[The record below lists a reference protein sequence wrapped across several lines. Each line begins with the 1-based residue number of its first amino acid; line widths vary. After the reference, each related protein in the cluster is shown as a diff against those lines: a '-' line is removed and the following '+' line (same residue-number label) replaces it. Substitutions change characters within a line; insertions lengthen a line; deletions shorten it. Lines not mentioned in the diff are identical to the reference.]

1 MERFNIITRIVM
13 DNIGLGLE
21 LMVVGMCTVF
31 LILLIVIW
39 GGKLLINVV
48 NKIAPEEVEVAPKA
62 QKAASAAIDSTTM
75 AVLQEIVR
83 QLTGGKGRVA
93 SAKKL

>member
-1 MERFNIITRIVM
+1 M
-13 DNIGLGLE
+13 DNLNIGLE

-31 LILLIVIW
+31 MILIIVIW

-48 NKIAPEEVEVAPKA
+48 NKIAPEEEEASPKA
-62 QKAASAAIDSTTM
+62 AKAAAQTATIDGTTM
-75 AVLQEIVR
+75 AVLQEVVSKI
-83 QLTGGKGRVA
+83 TGGKGHIA

>member
-1 MERFNIITRIVM
+1 ME
-13 DNIGLGLE
+13 NIGIGLE

-31 LILLIVIW
+31 VILIIVIW

-48 NKIAPEEVEVAPKA
+48 NRLAPEEAETPKA
-62 QKAASAAIDSTTM
+62 KKAATATATTIDGATM
-75 AVLQEIVR
+75 AVLQEAVR
-83 QLTGGKGRVA
+83 QLTGGKGRIT